1 MNGVLCLKLH
11 ENKKD
16 FFEIIEIV
24 SQNYNLSPSIIE
36 KDYWVTRALYLL
48 SQNEMRDYA
57 IFKGGTS
64 LTKCYKDLKR
74 FSEDIDIGILKENL
88 GTIAIKKRM
97 KNIEIA
103 MKDDSFEVVN
113 KIADS
118 KTCRETEFKYNS
130 LYDNGLNELHK
141 NIRFEIMSFLEPTP
155 YEKRTVTSFIQ
166 DYLYEN
172 NFLDAIYENEMQR
185 FELNVL
191 SLDRTLLEK
200 MVSLI
205 RMSYE
210 RDFVELRGKT
220 RHLYDIHMFYGFNRD
235 FFSNKEKCLE
245 LIDNIKKFEQ
255 ESRFGKEYPLDKKWW
270 ESNLL
275 EAFNNKGIKN
285 AYEEIFGKEF
295 VYGELPKFND
305 VENTFKEL
313 FYILKKLNV

>member
-1 MNGVLCLKLH
+1 MKLH
-11 ENKKD
+11 ENRED
-16 FFEIIEIV
+16 FFEIIELV
-24 SQNYNLSPSIIE
+24 SQHYNLNPSIIE
-36 KDYWVTRALYLL
+36 KDYWVTRSLYLL

-88 GTIAIKKRM
+88 GTTAIKKRM

-118 KTCRETEFKYNS
+118 NTCRETEFKYNS

-155 YEKRTVTSFIQ
+155 YERRTVTSFIQ

-172 NFLDAIYENEMQR
+172 NFLDAINENDMQR

-200 MVSLI
+200 MVSLV

-210 RDFVELRGKT
+210 KDFIELRRKT

-245 LIDNIKKFEQ
+245 LINNIKKFER

-275 EAFNNKGIKN
+275 EVFNNKEVRN

-295 VYGELPKFND
+295 VYGKLPGFND
-305 VENTFKEL
+305 VKKTFQEL
-313 FYILKKLNV
+313 FYIFKELNI